1 MKPNRK
7 LFFGITISIFVFG
20 FVILRDPE
28 FGIEFSSGVLASGLI
43 VAALGVLIIYFPKSR
58 DALFGVQKCPS
69 CHFEPITIKD
79 KIKSAP
85 SEVNTHLSCHQ
96 CGSKL
101 LLHPIFYL
109 FAVVAL
115 LLPVGAIIL
124 VGSILF
130 MFVTGW
136 LSMLILVWLVA
147 KKVPL
152 VAV

>member
-1 MKPNRK
+1 M
-7 LFFGITISIFVFG
+7 LFGI
-20 FVILRDPE
+20 
-28 FGIEFSSGVLASGLI
+28 
-43 VAALGVLIIYFPKSR
+43 
-58 DALFGVQKCPS
+58 QKCPS
-69 CHFEPITIKD
+69 CDSDSITVKD

-85 SEVNTHLSCHQ
+85 SESNSYLSCHQ

-124 VGSILF
+124 LGSTLL
-130 MFVTGW
+130 MFATGW
-136 LSMLILVWLVA
+136 LSMLMLVWLVA